1 MLSVWFPTTKS
12 LQRNPLFVSSKIL
25 SLIFVYQ
32 LKGSATFL
40 VIEIFLFLEQVQN
53 NYQLSKKCQGE
64 VKSG

>member
-53 NYQLSKKCQGE
+53 KLSIVKKM
-64 VKSG
+64 SR